1 MRLVAVLLLTLVLT
15 PAACAA
21 RQGDRLEG
29 CVAPRTIAAVLGEMR
44 PENPRPL
51 SAERLR
57 AMWPTYLV
65 DARVVSTDGSR
76 FFRSDD
82 RILKSH
88 CQCCEMFGFRVLR
101 EGAAAPPELHSVVVN
116 YSARRR
122 AALAEAAKL
131 FAQAAGVG
139 AADLK
144 TVGAEARQDYR
155 WEKFKGEER
164 RLYTIDLGFAREA
177 GLWK

>member
-51 SAERLR
+51 SAE
-57 AMWPTYLV
+57 
-65 DARVVSTDGSR
+65 
-76 FFRSDD
+76 
-82 RILKSH
+82 
-88 CQCCEMFGFRVLR
+88 
-101 EGAAAPPELHSVVVN
+101 
-116 YSARRR
+116 RRR